1 MSDSFAVRT
10 LKALEMQG
18 HATFDV
24 IAHRMGEPAR
34 RVRWTLDHLRR
45 SGHVSV
51 AGHAPSTGRGRPR
64 AVFTARSA
72 FALQQVW

>member
-1 MSDSFAVRT
+1 MLDTLSHRT
-10 LKALEMQG
+10 LAALKTHG

-24 IAHRMGEPAR
+24 IAHHMGEPAK

-45 SGHVSV
+45 SGHVCV
-51 AGHAPSTGRGRPR
+51 AGHASPSGRGRPR

-72 FALQQVW
+72 FTLQQVW